1 MRKSHAGIL
10 LGWVWLLAMSGGA
23 LAQNAQATGDQTP
36 APVPAPAPAPGPPA
50 FSLGPVNFGG
60 LIDGYYSLNFN
71 HPAFGNQLYNF
82 DAFADQFALNQAKL
96 SISHNANPVGFQLD
110 IGFGQAFD
118 IVHATDPDRTI
129 PFLRNIEQAYV
140 SWKPVKNQGL
150 ELDFGQFVSSVG
162 AEVFETN
169 SNWNYSRSLL
179 FASTPYY
186 HAGVRITDPI
196 GKYFTGGIQIINGWD
211 DTEDN
216 NTGKSIG
223 LVGNFTWKK
232 IAWNN
237 DDYFGPE
244 NPGTNQGLRNLFD
257 TSLVLTPN
265 DKINAYINLDYVHN
279 NSYPNGVRL
288 SQSWVGIAAAS
299 KYQITGK
306 MAFTPR
312 IEWLNDRDAF
322 ATGRSQT
329 VKEFTLTYEFK
340 WVEGLLSR
348 LEYRHDWSNVDFFE
362 RGVTPNASKHQDTLT
377 LALLAFFGRKP

>member
-1 MRKSHAGIL
+1 M
-10 LGWVWLLAMSGGA
+10 
-23 LAQNAQATGDQTP
+23 
-36 APVPAPAPAPGPPA
+36 
-50 FSLGPVNFGG
+50 
-60 LIDGYYSLNFN
+60 
-71 HPAFGNQLYNF
+71 
-82 DAFADQFALNQAKL
+82 
-96 SISHNANPVGFQLD
+96 
-110 IGFGQAFD
+110 
-118 IVHATDPDRTI
+118 HATDPDRAI

-140 SWKPVKNQGL
+140 SWKPLKNQGL
-150 ELDFGQFVSSVG
+150 EVDFGQFVSSVG

-186 HAGVRITDPI
+186 HAGVRITNPI

-223 LVGNFTWKK
+223 LVGNFVWKK
-232 IAWNN
+232 FAWNN

-244 NPGTNQGLRNLFD
+244 NPGTDKGLRNLFD
-257 TSLVLTPN
+257 TALVLTPN
-265 DKINAYINLDYVHN
+265 DRINAYINFDYVHN
-279 NSYPNGVRL
+279 NSYPDGVRL
-288 SQSWVGIAAAS
+288 SQSWVDVVAAA

-312 IEWLNDRDAF
+312 IEWLDDRDAF

-329 VKEFTLTYEFK
+329 MKEFTLTYEYK

-362 RGVTPNASKHQDTLT
+362 RGITPNASKHQDTLT
-377 LALLAFFGRKP
+377 LALLAFLGRKP